1 MKEVSHRRVVDA
13 IAGWIVGETYPPGS
27 SLPTEPE
34 ICTRLSCSRTTV
46 REAVKALIA
55 KGLLHT
61 GPRVGTRV
69 LHPEHWNLFD
79 ADVIGWRLLAG
90 VDRTFI
96 RDVVELRLALE
107 PSAGALAAE
116 RADSADITALD
127 SALALMDAGSA
138 DGTSDLSGW
147 LAGDFAFHK
156 ALLAATHN
164 QFFRGVTPLIEA
176 ILRVSFRFSISSTAV
191 SRASLPLHRG
201 VRDAIAAHDAVQAK
215 ARLQALIESARQ
227 DIDAAQAPKRG
238 RTRKTTFKLGDA
250 A

>member
-13 IAGWIVGETYPPGS
+13 IAGWIVGGTYASGA

-46 REAVKALIA
+46 REAVKGLIA
-55 KGLLHT
+55 KGLLTT

-69 LHPEHWNLFD
+69 LAPERWNLFD
-79 ADVIGWRLLAG
+79 PDVIEWRLQAG

-107 PSAGALAAE
+107 PSAGALAAM
-116 RADSADITALD
+116 RADAADVAALD
-127 SALALMDAGSA
+127 DALALMASGSA
-138 DGTSDLSGW
+138 DGTKDLSGCFR
-147 LAGDFAFHK
+147 GDFAFHK
-156 ALLAATHN
+156 AVLAATHN

-176 ILRVSFRFSISSTAV
+176 ILRVSLRFSVSSAAV
-191 SRASLPLHRG
+191 SRASLPLHRN
-201 VRDAIAAHDAVQAK
+201 VRDAIADHDASEAQ
-215 ARLQALIESARQ
+215 ARLRRLIESARN
-227 DIDAAQAPKRG
+227 DIEAALAPKRG